1 MNEKVVKLKDICTI
15 KSGYAFKKGD
25 FTRSGVPVV
34 KIANLNGEEVR
45 INEKTSFVDQSFF
58 TKLSEYRIKKGD
70 ILIALSGA
78 TTGKLAINYLE
89 RDLLLNQRVGIIKP
103 KNDKVESKF
112 MYYILKH
119 VQGRILSDAFGVAQP
134 NISPS
139 KLLEYEV
146 PVPCIK
152 LQRKIIEILECMNNV
167 IKKRENQIKVLSNLK
182 QSVFY
187 DMFGDPQLNTKNWK
201 KGRIRDLTESTQYG
215 SSKKASETKGQ
226 YPILRMNNITYDGE
240 LVLSDLKYIDL
251 DEKEK
256 TKHLVSAG
264 DLLFNRTNS
273 KELVGKTTVYDKN
286 DPVAYAGYLVK
297 LIPNDLANSNFISG
311 YLNSNYGKRYL
322 YNMAK
327 NIVGMANINAK
338 ELQSIPI
345 IIPPKELQDKY
356 EFKLK
361 EINTRLEIMKN
372 SIQEYQ
378 NLYNSLMQKAFKG
391 KLLYN

>member
-1 MNEKVVKLKDICTI
+1 
-15 KSGYAFKKGD
+15 
-25 FTRSGVPVV
+25 
-34 KIANLNGEEVR
+34 
-45 INEKTSFVDQSFF
+45 
-58 TKLSEYRIKKGD
+58 
-70 ILIALSGA
+70 
-78 TTGKLAINYLE
+78 
-89 RDLLLNQRVGIIKP
+89 
-103 KNDKVESKF
+103 
-112 MYYILKH
+112 
-119 VQGRILSDAFGVAQP
+119 
-134 NISPS
+134 
-139 KLLEYEV
+139 
-146 PVPCIK
+146 
-152 LQRKIIEILECMNNV
+152 
-167 IKKRENQIKVLSNLK
+167 
-182 QSVFY
+182 
-187 DMFGDPQLNTKNWK
+187 
-201 KGRIRDLTESTQYG
+201 
-215 SSKKASETKGQ
+215 
-226 YPILRMNNITYDGE
+226 MNNITYDGE